1 MKPWDIKTWQLSS
14 LPCPHP
20 LSSVIGKD
28 CWVGLSKVV
37 FRSSPFSLASI
48 SFLQLQFSSP
58 PFSIWEPE
66 YSWSNLLFKK
76 VNYSVSVLYSESS
89 IVSSY
94 AWHEIPKTSFP
105 SHPPVD
111 LASAISDP
119 LAHALT
125 LSKPSLILS
134 SICVLFSYHCLC
146 SYFICLIT
154 PLIPPGGL
162 FCCSGCQRPYLP
174 CSLLR
179 LYSQSCPGGTKRIQ
193 VERLSGELT
202 ALGCWWLRLLKGFC
216 SHLGLRSTHFS
227 NL

>member
-1 MKPWDIKTWQLSS
+1 M
-14 LPCPHP
+14 
-20 LSSVIGKD
+20 
-28 CWVGLSKVV
+28 

-146 SYFICLIT
+146 SYQGQTVNGSGFRRIPHASEQLSPCAIT
-154 PLIPPGGL
+154 IEPEN
-162 FCCSGCQRPYLP
+162 F
-174 CSLLR
+174 
-179 LYSQSCPGGTKRIQ
+179 
-193 VERLSGELT
+193 
-202 ALGCWWLRLLKGFC
+202 
-216 SHLGLRSTHFS
+216 
-227 NL
+227 N